1 VNLEG
6 EGSKKNDENLAL
18 ASGEGKK
25 AKKQLTGVELIRE
38 NMKELNEV
46 IGYMDFSF
54 ECAFTIQEKAFMLAY
69 KVSTPSKLPQLSI
82 YSVTPTRSN
91 KTLTNLR

>member
-1 VNLEG
+1 MNQQICQKWVEEDLFLD
-6 EGSKKNDENLAL
+6 DETRA
-18 ASGEGKK
+18 KK

-91 KTLTNLR
+91 KTLTN